1 MPQQESTNFLP
12 VAGRVL
18 MALIFIVS
26 GLGKVATPAM
36 TIGYISSTGAPLPEI
51 GYALALVVELGG
63 GLLILLG
70 YQARPTAIVMALWC

>member
-1 MPQQESTNFLP
+1 
-12 VAGRVL
+12 
-18 MALIFIVS
+18 
-26 GLGKVATPAM
+26 M